1 MKNSRRCLENFLG
14 RALKASL
21 MNLQGQKMNKNMIA
35 EGTTMGA
42 TTHSH
47 KEHAIAIA
55 PFYSSFFESL
65 HKEQWQEVRLGEMIK
80 TNCKSI
86 DKNYPYNMVQYLDTG
101 SITDN
106 KIESFQQFDLVDLPS
121 RAKRLVQDND
131 IIYSLVRP
139 IQRHFGFIKNPRK
152 NLIVSTGFCTITTY
166 QNILDSKFLYYFLTF
181 DETIEF
187 LDLIAEA
194 STSAYPAIKP
204 SDIENLIISLPPLKV
219 QQQIAEILSSFDD
232 KIDVLHRQNKTLES
246 LALTLFRHT
255 FIDNPKNSNAPCHS
269 RQACNCHSEPALAG
283 EESID
288 IKLHRDI
295 SASPQY
301 DKWEMGKLGDY
312 GKIICGKTPTKTQK
326 EYFNGEIP
334 FIKIPDMHNKTFV
347 FKTADTLTQKGF
359 SSQHTKT
366 LPPLSICV
374 SCIATV
380 GVVSMNALESQ
391 TNQQINSIVPHKEY
405 FRYFL
410 YCFMKQSFDE
420 LQAMASG
427 GTATANLNTTDFSNM
442 AILKP
447 ADKELQNF
455 HSCVKIYFD
464 KIYNNAKQIQNLQ
477 SMRDVLLSKILNE
490 KMEV

>member
-1 MKNSRRCLENFLG
+1 MGKLG
-14 RALKASL
+14 LSPKHRIDVKRADKERI
-21 MNLQGQKMNKNMIA
+21 GEYKMLSMS
-35 EGTTMGA
+35 
-42 TTHSH
+42 SH
-47 KEHAIAIA
+47 
-55 PFYSSFFESL
+55 FFESL
-65 HKEQWQEVRLGEMIK
+65 HREQWQEVRLGEVIK

-86 DKNYPYNMVQYLDTG
+86 DKNYPYNIVQYLDTG

-106 KIESFQQFDLVDLPS
+106 RIESLQKFDLEDLPS

-152 NLIVSTGFCTITTY
+152 NLVVSTGFCTITTY

-181 DETIEF
+181 NETIEF

-204 SDIENLIISLPPLKV
+204 SDIENLTIPLPPLEV

-232 KIDVLHRQNKTLES
+232 KIDLLHRQNKTLES

-255 FIDNPKNSNAPCHS
+255 FIDNPNRN
-269 RQACNCHSEPALAG
+269 E
-283 EESID
+283 
-288 IKLHRDI
+288 
-295 SASPQY
+295 
-301 DKWEMGKLGDY
+301 WEMGKLGDY
-312 GKIICGKTPTKTQK
+312 GKIICGKTPTKAQK

-334 FIKIPDMHNKTFV
+334 FIKIPDMHNKAFV

-359 SSQHTKT
+359 LSQYTKT

-391 TNQQINSIVPHKEY
+391 TNQQINSIVPYKEY

-410 YCFMKQSFDE
+410 YCFMKESFDE

-447 ADKELQNF
+447 SDKELQIF

-464 KIYNNAKQIQNLQ
+464 KIYNNTKQIQNLQ
-477 SMRDVLLSKILNE
+477 SMRDMLLAKILNE
-490 KMEV
+490 NPQSRRKER

>member
-1 MKNSRRCLENFLG
+1 MARTQNEN
-14 RALKASL
+14 
-21 MNLQGQKMNKNMIA
+21 
-35 EGTTMGA
+35 
-42 TTHSH
+42 
-47 KEHAIAIA
+47 
-55 PFYSSFFESL
+55 FFESL
-65 HKEQWQEVRLGEMIK
+65 HKEQWQEVRLGEVAENITSGGTPKSNNNEYYDGIIPWLNTKEVKNNRIYFTEK
-80 TNCKSI
+80 TI
-86 DKNYPYNMVQYLDTG
+86 TETG
-101 SITDN
+101 LANSSAKWIEKDSVIVAMYGATAGKVAIN
-106 KIESFQQFDLVDLPS
+106 KIPLTTNQACCNITLNALKADYNFIYYTLLYNFDKLDQMTSGAAQQ
-121 RAKRLVQDND
+121 
-131 IIYSLVRP
+131 
-139 IQRHFGFIKNPRK
+139 
-152 NLIVSTGFCTITTY
+152 NL
-166 QNILDSKFLYYFLTF
+166 NIG
-181 DETIEF
+181 
-187 LDLIAEA
+187 LI
-194 STSAYPAIKP
+194 SNFNFP
-204 SDIENLIISLPPLKV
+204 LPPLKV

-232 KIDVLHRQNKTLES
+232 KIDLLHRQNKTLES

-255 FIDNPKNSNAPCHS
+255 FIDNPNRN
-269 RQACNCHSEPALAG
+269 E
-283 EESID
+283 
-288 IKLHRDI
+288 
-295 SASPQY
+295 
-301 DKWEMGKLGDY
+301 WEMGKMGDY
-312 GKIICGKTPTKTQK
+312 GKIICGKTPTKAQK
-326 EYFNGEIP
+326 EYFNGEMP

-410 YCFMKQSFDE
+410 YCLMKESFDE

-447 ADKELQNF
+447 SDKELQNF

-464 KIYNNAKQIQNLQ
+464 KIYINTKQIQNLQ
-477 SMRDVLLSKILNE
+477 SMRDMLLSKILNE